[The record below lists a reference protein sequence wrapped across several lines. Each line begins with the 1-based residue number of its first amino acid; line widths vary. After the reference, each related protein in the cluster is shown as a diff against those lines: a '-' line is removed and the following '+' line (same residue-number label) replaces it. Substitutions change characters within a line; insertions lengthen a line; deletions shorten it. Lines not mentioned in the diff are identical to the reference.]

1 MSTIYLSYRTDDIRP
16 FVLERWR
23 SYLLNEVSADD
34 PVFGPWFQLAKLPAG
49 DFAAK
54 CKELVVKLRAESG
67 EAGVTAEMYHRWD
80 SSPPRWNPRVLD
92 AIANSDA
99 GSMLDVAIAY
109 GELFAA
115 VHAEWLQSS
124 LSAAFEASANAR
136 DVADTGPEHLAINSP
151 VNRQLRRH
159 LYAPNSPTMV
169 TDAEGAKLLNRP
181 LRDHGVGLSRAIAEL
196 HLEHPGSP
204 PRAMSLVEK
213 PRPSAQHVFEYGM
226 PTERGEVVTPRF
238 LTVLSGE
245 TPEAYADGRRRLGL
259 AQSVIDP
266 ENPLT
271 RRVVVNWVW
280 KHLFGQGLVRT
291 PDNFGV
297 EGDLPSHPEL
307 LDYLAARLLEY
318 DWSLKQL
325 QREIMLS
332 ATYQQAGLEN
342 ADYRLRDADNV
353 LLWRMPTQRIGLEKM
368 RDALLMVSGQLDTQM
383 GGRPFDLFA
392 ERLVPRRTVYGFV
405 NRDVVPAMFSTFDM
419 ADPNACTAERPY
431 TTVPQ
436 QALFALNSNFLQE
449 LAVQVVEWADIDAKS
464 DSERVISLYRRIYAR
479 EPNAL
484 EVAACLRYL
493 TMQSEDANA
502 TWSRLAHAL
511 LAANEFYFVD

>member
-1 MSTIYLSYRTDDIRP
+1 
-16 FVLERWR
+16 
-23 SYLLNEVSADD
+23 
-34 PVFGPWFQLAKLPAG
+34 
-49 DFAAK
+49 
-54 CKELVVKLRAESG
+54 
-67 EAGVTAEMYHRWD
+67 
-80 SSPPRWNPRVLD
+80 
-92 AIANSDA
+92 
-99 GSMLDVAIAY
+99 
-109 GELFAA
+109 
-115 VHAEWLQSS
+115 
-124 LSAAFEASANAR
+124 
-136 DVADTGPEHLAINSP
+136 
-151 VNRQLRRH
+151 
-159 LYAPNSPTMV
+159 
-169 TDAEGAKLLNRP
+169 
-181 LRDHGVGLSRAIAEL
+181 
-196 HLEHPGSP
+196 
-204 PRAMSLVEK
+204 
-213 PRPSAQHVFEYGM
+213 
-226 PTERGEVVTPRF
+226 
-238 LTVLSGE
+238 
-245 TPEAYADGRRRLGL
+245 AYADGRRRLGL